1 MDTSLGCYIIWTLL
15 WVVTLYG
22 HSFGLLHYMDTPMVC
37 KLLGHFYGLY
47 IIWTLFGL
55 TPMVLLHYMDTPMV
69 CYIIWTLFG
78 HSYGFI
84 IVYGH
89 FYCLAVT
96 TLLWF
101 VNNMSTPIVLYIILT
116 LLLSVTLYGR
126 FYGLLNYEDTLMVC
140 KL

>member
-1 MDTSLGCYIIWTLL
+1 MDTPLGCYIIWTLL

-47 IIWTLFGL
+47 IIWTLFG
-55 TPMVLLHYMDTPMV
+55 
-69 CYIIWTLFG
+69 

-101 VNNMSTPIVLYIILT
+101 VNYMATPIVLYIILT